1 MTLEHYIAQT
11 TADLKLILHPG
22 ENKNW
27 RDYAIGPSAIALI
40 IGPEGGLSDHEV
52 QLAMKQG
59 FQSLSLGPRI
69 LRTETAAIT
78 ALSIL
83 QAVGGDL

>member
-1 MTLEHYIAQT
+1 MQAAQ
-11 TADLKLILHPG
+11 AELRFILHPG

-27 RDYAIGPSAIALI
+27 RDYAIGSSAIDLL
-40 IGPEGGLSDHEV
+40 IGPEGGLSEHEV
-52 QLAMKQG
+52 QFACKHG
-59 FQSLSLGPRI
+59 FQPLSLGPRI

-78 ALSIL
+78 ALSVL